1 MIDPEKLGTF
11 NLSDPED
18 RARFDRIHTPRTGD
32 RLSSSL
38 RRTLDELL
46 AGWNQPAEVIQR
58 ERDLVERSLAHMD
71 AIEEQAGGALAALHH
86 PLMAVA
92 MVQASAAVQLL
103 AREPYVRAARAAIEA
118 RAAGGR
124 AKARNNGAPPG
135 HAAVVKAARRLQAAG
150 EPDRDLVRL
159 LAQEFRYS
167 DDTIRRVLQKNGVLP
182 ASRSRNRAF

>member
-1 MIDPEKLGTF
+1 MIDPEKLSTF

-18 RARFDRIHTPRTGD
+18 LARFDRIHTPHPGD
-32 RLSSSL
+32 RLSSPF
-38 RRTLDELL
+38 RRQLDELL

-58 ERDLVERSLAHMD
+58 ERDRVERSLAHMD
-71 AIEEQAGGALAALHH
+71 AIEEQAGGALAALHD

-92 MVQASAAVQLL
+92 RVQASAAVQRL
-103 AREPYVRAARAAIEA
+103 ALEPYVRAGRAAIEA

-124 AKARNNGAPPG
+124 AKARNNGTPPW
-135 HAAVVKAARRLQAAG
+135 HAAVIKAAHGLRGAG

-159 LAQEFRYS
+159 LAQKYPYS

>member
-18 RARFDRIHTPRTGD
+18 RARFDRIHTPRPGD

-46 AGWNQPAEVIQR
+46 AGWNQPAELIQQR
-58 ERDLVERSLAHMD
+58 RDEVERSLAHMD
-71 AIEEQAGGALAALHH
+71 AIEEQAGGALAALHD

-92 MVQASAAVQLL
+92 RVQASAAVQRL
-103 AREPYVRAARAAIEA
+103 ALEPYVQAGKAAMSA

-124 AKARNNGAPPG
+124 ARHTDAPDWHARAI
-135 HAAVVKAARRLQAAG
+135 AVAQDLRASGIADRELVGMVERRVG
-150 EPDRDLVRL
+150 K
-159 LAQEFRYS
+159 S
-167 DDTIRRVLQKNGVLP
+167 DDAVRKVLQNAGVLP
-182 ASRSRNRAF
+182 KKRRVS